1 MFQSTSPHME
11 TCIHTRARPNDAEQ
25 NVDSNSETFRPTKRR
40 VFCFLRWSLYISLR
54 EFKIEKEKRVSRD
67 RLELASPERNS
78 RIGRTNNF
86 LAIELFLS
94 LLCVLSLFVNGNWRK
109 EATILR
115 HSRSFCHVNDNIFSF
130 FCSFLYFSFLSHFS
144 VSTSKLS
151 FSSLLSLIYLSI
163 YLSLPLPFVLRTIH
177 EIVDRDRWV

>member
-1 MFQSTSPHME
+1 MHT
-11 TCIHTRARPNDAEQ
+11 HTRTIRMMRNKTWIATARHFDQQSDA
-25 NVDSNSETFRPTKRR
+25 F
-40 VFCFLRWSLYISLR
+40 FCFLRWSLYISLR

-67 RLELASPERNS
+67 RLELVSPERNS
-78 RIGRTNNF
+78 QIGRTNNF

-115 HSRSFCHVNDNIFSF
+115 HSRSFCHVNDNISSF
-130 FCSFLYFSFLSHFS
+130 FCSFLYFSLSHFS
-144 VSTSKLS
+144 VSTLKLS

-163 YLSLPLPFVLRTIH
+163 YLSLPLPFVLPAIH
-177 EIVDRDRWV
+177 KIVDRDRWV